1 MKGHLTE
8 LLLTIILGKRTQSA
22 CAKIVE
28 NVPIYIKSLACL
40 YVCMY
45 VCMYACLDFELKR
58 PDQYDGK
65 LKAES

>member
-1 MKGHLTE
+1 MVVA
-8 LLLTIILGKRTQSA
+8 LLWAIY
-22 CAKIVE
+22 
-28 NVPIYIKSLACL
+28 IYIKSLACL